1 MLIFILKCASCS
13 HVEIVADV
21 QLHFAGNLNIQNNH
35 PPIDVSEKMSAE
47 EKISLRK
54 MILRM
59 EMMLTNFV

>member
-1 MLIFILKCASCS
+1 M
-13 HVEIVADV
+13 EIVADV

>member
-1 MLIFILKCASCS
+1 M
-13 HVEIVADV
+13 
-21 QLHFAGNLNIQNNH
+21 QLHFTGKLNIRNNH

-59 EMMLTNFV
+59 EMLTETLLPRRSSNLRMEGRNVLFS